1 MTFLLSVTFVEV
13 LKWIGYVL
21 VALLCLMVMIMIH
34 ETGHYLVGKA
44 FHFTILEYSI
54 GFGPKIFQKVNEKT
68 GEKFTLRWIPLG
80 GYCQFKDEDEEATD
94 PGSFNA
100 KPVWQRILVL
110 FAGAFMNF
118 ISAIVFVII
127 FLCAFGDFV
136 PKVYKTYDFVD
147 PAYTQQLEVGDV
159 IYKVDGKNT
168 YSLADPNKLKYLL
181 SGKDDV
187 VLTVDRNGEIMD
199 INVHIAEYQGQLTT
213 DTGEVIDIHGTG
225 IGMSASYLQQ
235 KVSFFKAIPR
245 AFQFAYE
252 EVALIFRTFGSIF
265 RGAAKVSENMGGTVT
280 AITVLSQLA
289 ENGFQAVF
297 YGLCVLSVSIGV
309 MNLLPFPALDGCRI
323 VFCIVEWIRRKP
335 NNRKIEAII
344 NFAGLIVLILLAVT
358 LDLLHFL
365 G

>member
-1 MTFLLSVTFVEV
+1 MIFLASVTFVEV

-21 VALLCLMVMIMIH
+21 VALLCLMIMIMIH

-54 GFGPKIFQKVNEKT
+54 GFGPKIFQKTNEKT
-68 GEKFTLRWIPLG
+68 GEKFSLRWIPLG
-80 GYCQFKDEDEEATD
+80 GYCQFQDEDADATD

-118 ISAIVFVII
+118 LSAIIFVII
-127 FLCAFGDFV
+127 FLTAFGDFV
-136 PKVYKTYDFVD
+136 PKVYRTYDFVD
-147 PAYTQQLEVGDV
+147 PQYTQQLQVGDV
-159 IYKVDGKNT
+159 IWKVDGKNT
-168 YSLADPNKLKYLL
+168 YSLADSNKLRYMI
-181 SGKDDV
+181 SGKEDV
-187 VLTVDRNGEIMD
+187 VLTVSRNGEIMD
-199 INVHIAEYQGQLTT
+199 INVHIAEYYGEVTT
-213 DTGEVIDIHGTG
+213 DTGEVIEIHGTG
-225 IGMSASYLQQ
+225 IGMSAGYEQVKLSWN
-235 KVSFFKAIPR
+235 AIPR

-252 EVALIFRTFGSIF
+252 EVVFIFRTFGSIF
-265 RGAAKVSENMGGTVT
+265 RGAIKVSESMGGTVT
-280 AITVLSQLA
+280 AISVLSQLA
-289 ENGFQAVF
+289 QNGFAAVF

-344 NFAGLIVLILLAVT
+344 NFAGLIILLGLAIT